1 MAQEMGLVP
10 KELLSR
16 YFEEN
21 QPKIRI
27 ENNISSLLHEN
38 ETSDDIKAKLLSDLI
53 PKYQRVMQPPPPPKP
68 FEIPPE
74 LLTEPELPLTNIPE
88 VPSRISIMAKY
99 IGYSIPKTRKKNILP
114 ILETFRE
121 ANYTFNDKN
130 EFDFNGDTQRNSH
143 IVDLFSYMMKNDQRI
158 LTPPT
163 GFAKFYTVLHHV
175 NIPLE
180 WIGNKRLREQLLL
193 SDANPVFT
201 KITRHSPEI

>member
-99 IGYSIPKTRKKNILP
+99 IGYSIPKTRKKI
-114 ILETFRE
+114 
-121 ANYTFNDKN
+121 YC
-130 EFDFNGDTQRNSH
+130 
-143 IVDLFSYMMKNDQRI
+143 LF
-158 LTPPT
+158 
-163 GFAKFYTVLHHV
+163 
-175 NIPLE
+175 
-180 WIGNKRLREQLLL
+180 
-193 SDANPVFT
+193 
-201 KITRHSPEI
+201 